1 MENKFQRLLWT
12 IAGAEHDILRKCKTD
27 HKKFSAIGATI
38 LMTSFIAFLAGT
50 AAAWY
55 FTQSGESTSGKIGWA
70 LLFGLVWS
78 LLIFSIDRSLV
89 ITLKK
94 DPTLTRQKF
103 IVPLL
108 SRAALA
114 CIIAF
119 MVSIP
124 LELVVFEDF
133 IAGQKYF
140 FNEQAANELS
150 ENTNAHKEELNIDNE
165 IDISTKSMGRLD
177 SLNRELNKE
186 VKDFDSQI
194 ETEKMK
200 LNNPTTNSY
209 LSAKRRYEQLD
220 ATINNEVLLLRSATN
235 HQDSVKYQKSIA
247 GHKND
252 RAKYKKTMNDE
263 MLKWNNNVNNE
274 IDRLNGERN
283 NVISQITQ
291 NNLEYSNESERLS
304 RNRNT
309 KDTLVMEKNRIVND
323 FSETNKKG
331 NHFIQNF
338 RVLEYAV
345 RKRDANGNLPT
356 EFFFLWMIRLLFFII
371 EILPTVVK
379 IVTPLGSYDRMVYA
393 EEQELKNYLSS
404 TEYSDRIRSLHDAEM
419 KAKEDQIKQQHDVEL
434 ELKKD
439 ILEKVKE
446 AQKEVAEATIAK
458 WKEDELS
465 RLDSSNSN
473 PVI

>member
-94 DPTLTRQKF
+94 DPTLTRQRF

-124 LELVVFEDF
+124 LELVIFKDF

-140 FNEQAANELS
+140 FDEQAEKSLS
-150 ENTNAHKEELNIDNE
+150 ISTKEYMDEMSIDDE
-165 IDISTKSMGRLD
+165 IEISTKSMGRLD
-177 SLNRELNKE
+177 SLNRDLNLKMSTL
-186 VKDFDSQI
+186 DSKIQI
-194 ETEKMK
+194 EKNK
-200 LNNPTTNSY
+200 LDNPTTNEY
-209 LSAKRRYEQLD
+209 INAKKQYDYYDDKLK
-220 ATINNEVLLLRSATN
+220 NEKIKLKSATT
-235 HQDSVKYQKSIA
+235 HQDSLQCKERITKY
-247 GHKND
+247 KND
-252 RAKYKKTMNDE
+252 RAPYAVTMRVE
-263 MLKWNNNVNNE
+263 KEKWNNKINDNIKKME
-274 IDRLNGERN
+274 EERSWLL
-283 NVISQITQ
+283 SQIEQ
-291 NNLEYSNESERLS
+291 NSTEYLTESERLG
-304 RNRNT
+304 RNRDT
-309 KDTLVMEKNRIVND
+309 KDTLVMIKNQKVKD
-323 FSETNKKG
+323 FAETNRKG

-345 RKRDANGNLPT
+345 RKRDADGKLPT
-356 EFFFLWMIRLLFFII
+356 EFYFLWMIRLLFFII

-379 IVTPLGSYDRMVYA
+379 IVTPIGSYDRMVYA
-393 EEQELKNYLSS
+393 EEKELMNYLNSS
-404 TEYSDRIRSLHDAEM
+404 EYADRIKQLHDSEM
-419 KAKEDQIKQQHDVEL
+419 EAKEKQIKQQQDVEL

-446 AQKEVAEATIAK
+446 AQTEVADAAIAK
-458 WKEDELS
+458 WKEEEL
-465 RLDSSNSN
+465 LKLNS
-473 PVI
+473 PIEEAEG

>member
-1 MENKFQRLLWT
+1 MKNKFQRLLWT
-12 IAGAEHDILRKCKTD
+12 IAGAEHDILSKCRTD

-150 ENTNAHKEELNIDNE
+150 ESTIAHKEELNIDNE
-165 IDISTKSMGRLD
+165 IEISTKSMGRLD
-177 SLNRELNKE
+177 SLNRELN
-186 VKDFDSQI
+186 VKVSTLDSKIQI
-194 ETEKMK
+194 EKNK
-200 LNNPTTNSY
+200 LDNPTTNGY
-209 LSAKRRYEQLD
+209 INAKKQYEYYDDKIKSERIKLQ
-220 ATINNEVLLLRSATN
+220 SATTR
-235 HQDSVKYQKSIA
+235 QDSLQCKDHIA
-247 GHKND
+247 RYKKD
-252 RAKYKKTMNDE
+252 RASYGVTMRE
-263 MLKWNNNVNNE
+263 EKEKWNKKINDNIKQLGE
-274 IDRLNGERN
+274 ERQRLL
-283 NVISQITQ
+283 SQIEQ
-291 NNLEYSNESERLS
+291 NSTEYSNESERLS
-304 RNRNT
+304 RNRDT
-309 KDTLVMEKNRIVND
+309 KDTLVLVKNQIVND

-345 RKRDANGNLPT
+345 RKRDDNGKLPT